1 MKKVPNRF
9 AIFCVL
15 VGLTPF
21 FNYSAYSAVTVDG
34 TRDADYGTAPIS
46 VQVHASTWGG
56 NNTLAN
62 CFALQEGS
70 KLNLFLGGRVWG
82 NAMVIFID
90 SKSGGL
96 TSLASNTLSSGGDNY
111 QVNNFGGFLSPFV
124 FETGFTADYMLR
136 IYGDGPNAYVTICD
150 LQSGSNV
157 SYAGNSG
164 DTTISNSFISA
175 ARASW
180 NEVTGAFADSST
192 GFEVQLDLVKMGVAL
207 ANNTN
212 VKIVALIANG
222 GSDYA
227 PNQFLGCLPTADPLF
242 GSIKSLN
249 LQNLSGEQTLS
260 IPITAVADMDG
271 DGIPDSQD
279 PDIDG
284 DGLANVHET
293 NNGTFV
299 SATNTGTN
307 PLDADSDDDGFNDG
321 SEVNGTSA
329 LARVTN
335 PLKKN
340 YATLMVA
347 GDFLTPSWSDAPTT
361 ANTMTWVSG
370 QEFGYTLNYNFRA
383 TTTVNFKFVANS
395 WANNWGGSAGVAST
409 TAGNIAYGPSATG
422 FHTLSFNHDA
432 LTYSIVRTVF
442 SDFAAYAA
450 AYGLMGDQAADDDSD
465 GITNGAE
472 FTANT
477 DPTRANDALGPV
489 ITLNGNAL
497 VGVAL
502 NGTYNDA
509 GATATDNVDS
519 SVTVNSSGSVDT
531 ATVGT
536 YTITYSATDVAG
548 NAAVTKTRTVVVY
561 DSTAGFASRFAGVAV
576 PGSFIAWAPN
586 GDQGNSMTLVANFK
600 WKFLYDFTSA
610 SSIEYKIVGNAAGAA
625 QGWDSPYKWGQGG
638 VFGAGNNAT
647 ASVTPGRYA
656 FELDEVLNSVS
667 LTRVGDLPPSGLSYT
682 PSSASGTVGTPIS
695 SLMPTVTGTVTSYS
709 VSPALPFGL
718 SLDTSSG
725 VISGTPSAT
734 ASSADYTVTATNGT
748 GSTTATVTIE
758 VAAAPVGSTF
768 AGWGNGADLNSKN
781 LAKYAIGGASGP
793 NAQGKAPTVGKG
805 FIVPNHYTYIEAIVR
820 TDDSKLSILAEA
832 STDLSAGF
840 SSSGTWTTEG
850 LSQGVSQQDVPSG
863 CERKKFI
870 YWHGMAQNKMFLRLK
885 ATLAP

>member
-1 MKKVPNRF
+1 MKIVPNRF
-9 AIFCVL
+9 AILCAAL
-15 VGLTPF
+15 GLTTF
-21 FNYSAYSAVTVDG
+21 SNYSAHSAVTVDG
-34 TRDADYGTAPIS
+34 TKDADYGTAPIS

-62 CFALQEGS
+62 CFAQQEGS

-96 TSLASNTLSSGGDNY
+96 PSLSSNTLLGSGGDNY

-136 IYGDGPNAYVTICD
+136 IYGDGPNAHVTICD

-157 SYAGNSG
+157 SYAGNAG
-164 DTTISNSFISA
+164 GTTISSSFISS

-180 NEVTGAFADSST
+180 NEVTGAFADAST

-227 PNQFLGCLPTADPLF
+227 PNQFLGSLPTADPLF
-242 GSIKSLN
+242 GSIKALN
-249 LQNLSGEQTLS
+249 LQDLSGEQTLS

-279 PDIDG
+279 TDIDG
-284 DGLANVHET
+284 DGLANGLET
-293 NNGTFV
+293 NTGTYV
-299 SATNTGTN
+299 DASNTGTN

-335 PLKKN
+335 PLMKN

-347 GDFLTPSWSDAPTT
+347 GDFLTPSWSDAPTA

-370 QEFGYTLNYNFRA
+370 QEFGYTLDFNFRA

-409 TAGNIAYGPSATG
+409 TAGNIAYAPSATG
-422 FHTLSFNHDA
+422 FHTFSFNHNA
-432 LTYSIVRTVF
+432 LTYSIVRKVF
-442 SDFAAYAA
+442 PNYAFYAA
-450 AYGLMGDQAADDDSD
+450 AYGLTGDEAADDDSD

-477 DPTRANDALGPV
+477 DPTRANDALAPV

-509 GATATDNVDS
+509 GATATDNVDT
-519 SVTVNSSGSVDT
+519 SVTVNSSGTVDT

-536 YTITYSATDVAG
+536 YTITYSATDVVG
-548 NAAVTKTRTVVVY
+548 NMAATKTRTVVVY
-561 DSTAGFASRFAGVAV
+561 DSTAGLASRFASVAI

-610 SSIEYKIVGNAAGAA
+610 SLIEYKIVGNALGAA
-625 QGWDSPYKWGQGG
+625 QGWDSPFKWGQGG

-656 FELDEVLNSVS
+656 FELDEVLNSAS
-667 LTRVGDLPPSGLSYT
+667 LTRVGDLPISF
-682 PSSASGTVGTPIS
+682 SSAYPGRTLTEVAPNGLTYLANYAFGGNETTPA
-695 SLMPTVTGTVTSYS
+695 T
-709 VSPALPFGL
+709 LPVQ
-718 SLDTSSG
+718 DTS
-725 VISGTPSAT
+725 
-734 ASSADYTVTATNGT
+734 D
-748 GSTTATVTIE
+748 
-758 VAAAPVGSTF
+758 
-768 AGWGNGADLNSKN
+768 
-781 LAKYAIGGASGP
+781 
-793 NAQGKAPTVGKG
+793 PTKLRLVVV
-805 FIVPNHYTYIEAIVR
+805 FR
-820 TDDSKLSILAEA
+820 TDDSTLPLNELGGETTTDLAGGWSASGVSVEN
-832 STDLSAGF
+832 STDLSPTPANTVRKVISVDRG
-840 SSSGTWTTEG
+840 SNN
-850 LSQGVSQQDVPSG
+850 P
-863 CERKKFI
+863 KKF
-870 YWHGMAQNKMFLRLK
+870 LR
-885 ATLAP
+885 ATVTK

>member
-1 MKKVPNRF
+1 MKIVPNRF
-9 AIFCVL
+9 ATLCAAF
-15 VGLTPF
+15 GLTTF
-21 FNYSAYSAVTVDG
+21 FNFSAHSAVTVDG
-34 TRDADYGTAPIS
+34 TKDADYGTAPIS

-62 CFALQEGS
+62 CFAVQDGS

-96 TSLASNTLSSGGDNY
+96 ASLSSNTLSSVNDNY
-111 QVNNFGGFLSPFV
+111 QVNNFGAFLTPFA

-157 SYAGNSG
+157 SYAGNAG
-164 DTTISNSFISA
+164 GTTISNAFIAS

-180 NEVTGAFADSST
+180 SEVTGAFADVST

-207 ANNTN
+207 ANNTS

-227 PNQFLGCLPTADPLF
+227 PNQFLGSLPTADLL
-242 GSIKSLN
+242 GNTIKGLN
-249 LQNLSGEQTLS
+249 LQDLGGEQTLS

-271 DGIPDSQD
+271 DGIPDIQD
-279 PDIDG
+279 TDIDG

-293 NNGTFV
+293 NNGNFV
-299 SATNTGTN
+299 SATDTGTN

-329 LARVTN
+329 LALVTN

-347 GDFLTPSWSDAPTT
+347 GDFLTPPFSDVPTS
-361 ANTMTWVSG
+361 ANTMTRLSG
-370 QEFGYTLNYNFRA
+370 QEFGYSLDFNFRA

-395 WANNWGGSAGVAST
+395 WANNWGGSAGVASN
-409 TAGNIAYGPSATG
+409 TAGNIAYAPSATG

-432 LTYSIVRTVF
+432 LTYGIVRTVF
-442 SDFAAYAA
+442 ANYAFYAA
-450 AYGLMGDQAADDDSD
+450 AYGLTGDEAADDDND
-465 GITNGAE
+465 GINNGAE
-472 FTANT
+472 FTDNT
-477 DPTRANDALGPV
+477 DPTRANDAFGPV
-489 ITLNGNAL
+489 ITLNDNAL

-502 NGTYNDA
+502 NDTYSDA
-509 GATATDNVDS
+509 GATATDNVDP
-519 SVTVNSSGSVDT
+519 SVTVNSSGTVDT

-561 DSTAGFASRFAGVAV
+561 DSTAGFASRFASVAV

-610 SSIEYKIVGNAAGAA
+610 SSIDYKIVGNAAGAA

-638 VFGAGNNAT
+638 VFGAGNNAS

-656 FELDEVLNSVS
+656 FELDEVLNSAS
-667 LTRVGDLPPSGLSYT
+667 LTRVGDLPPSALSYT
-682 PSSASGTVGTPIS
+682 PSLASGTVGTPIS

-709 VSPALPFGL
+709 VSPTLPLGL
-718 SLDTSSG
+718 TLNTSSG
-725 VISGTPSAT
+725 VISGTPSAA

-758 VAAAPVGSTF
+758 VAAAPEGSTF
-768 AGWGNGADLNSKN
+768 AGA
-781 LAKYAIGGASGP
+781 YPGASMTDVAP
-793 NAQGKAPTVGKG
+793 NGLTYLANYAFGGNETTPATLPVQDTSDPTKLRLVVV
-805 FIVPNHYTYIEAIVR
+805 FR
-820 TDDSKLSILAEA
+820 TDDSTLPLNALGGETTADLADGWSASGVSVEN
-832 STDLSAGF
+832 STDLSPTPANTVRKVISVDRG
-840 SSSGTWTTEG
+840 S
-850 LSQGVSQQDVPSG
+850 DP
-863 CERKKFI
+863 KKF
-870 YWHGMAQNKMFLRLK
+870 LR
-885 ATLAP
+885 ATVTK

>member
-1 MKKVPNRF
+1 MKIVPNRY
-9 AIFCVL
+9 AILCVAL
-15 VGLTPF
+15 GLTPF
-21 FNYSAYSAVTVDG
+21 FNSSARSAVTVDG
-34 TRDADYGTAPIS
+34 TKDADYGTAPIS

-62 CFALQEGS
+62 CFAVQDGS

-96 TSLASNTLSSGGDNY
+96 ASLSSNTLSSVNDNY
-111 QVNNFGGFLSPFV
+111 QVNNFGAFLTPFA

-157 SYAGNSG
+157 SYAGNAG
-164 DTTISNSFISA
+164 DTTISNAFIAA

-180 NEVTGAFADSST
+180 SEVTGAFADVST

-207 ANNTN
+207 ANNTS

-227 PNQFLGCLPTADPLF
+227 PNQFLGSLPTADLL
-242 GSIKSLN
+242 GNTIKGLN
-249 LQNLSGEQTLS
+249 LQDLSGEQTLS

-271 DGIPDSQD
+271 DGIPDIQD
-279 PDIDG
+279 TDIDG

-293 NNGTFV
+293 NTGNFV
-299 SATNTGTN
+299 SATDTGTN

-347 GDFLTPSWSDAPTT
+347 GDFLTPPFSDVPTS
-361 ANTMTWVSG
+361 ANTMTRLSG
-370 QEFGYTLNYNFRA
+370 QEFGYSLDFNFRA

-395 WANNWGGSAGVAST
+395 WANNWGGSAGVASN
-409 TAGNIAYGPSATG
+409 TAGNIAYAPSATG

-432 LTYSIVRTVF
+432 LTYGIIRTVF
-442 SDFAAYAA
+442 ANYAFYAA
-450 AYGLMGDQAADDDSD
+450 AYGLTGDEAADDDND
-465 GITNGAE
+465 GINNGAE
-472 FTANT
+472 FTDNT
-477 DPTRANDALGPV
+477 DPTRANDAFGPV
-489 ITLNGNAL
+489 ITLNDNAL

-502 NGTYNDA
+502 NDTYSDA
-509 GATATDNVDS
+509 GATATDNVDP
-519 SVTVNSSGSVDT
+519 SVTVNSSGTVDT

-561 DSTAGFASRFAGVAV
+561 DSTAGFASRFASVAV

-610 SSIEYKIVGNAAGAA
+610 SSIDYKIVGNAAGAA

-638 VFGAGNNAT
+638 VFGAGNNAS

-656 FELDEVLNSVS
+656 FELDEVLNSAS
-667 LTRVGDLPPSGLSYT
+667 LTRVGDLPPSALSYT
-682 PSSASGTVGTPIS
+682 PALASGTVGTPIS
-695 SLMPTVTGTVTSYS
+695 SLMPTVTGTVASYE
-709 VSPALPFGL
+709 VSPALPLGL

-725 VISGTPSAT
+725 VISGTPSAA
-734 ASSADYTVTATNGT
+734 ASSSDYTVTATNGT

-758 VAAAPVGSTF
+758 VVAAPVGSTF
-768 AGWGNGADLNSKN
+768 AGA
-781 LAKYAIGGASGP
+781 YPGASMTDVAP
-793 NAQGKAPTVGKG
+793 NGLTYLANYAFGGDATTQATLPVQDTSDPTKLRLVV
-805 FIVPNHYTYIEAIVR
+805 IYR
-820 TDDSKLSILAEA
+820 TDDATLLLNALGGETTADLAGGWSASGVSVED
-832 STDLSAGF
+832 STDVSPVPPNTVRKVI
-840 SSSGTWTTEG
+840 SVDRGTA
-850 LSQGVSQQDVPSG
+850 S
-863 CERKKFI
+863 KKF
-870 YWHGMAQNKMFLRLK
+870 LR
-885 ATLAP
+885 ATVTK

>member
-1 MKKVPNRF
+1 MKIVSNRF
-9 AIFCVL
+9 ATLCAAF
-15 VGLTPF
+15 GLTTF
-21 FNYSAYSAVTVDG
+21 FNSSTHSAVTVDG
-34 TRDADYGTAPIS
+34 TRDADYGTTALS
-46 VQVHASTWGG
+46 LQVHASTWGG

-62 CFALQEGS
+62 CFALQESS
-70 KLNLFLGGRVWG
+70 KLNLFLGGRAWG

-96 TSLASNTLSSGGDNY
+96 TSISSNTLSSVGDNY

-157 SYAGNSG
+157 SYAGNAG
-164 DTTISNSFISA
+164 DTTISNAFIAA

-180 NEVTGAFADSST
+180 SEVTGAFADVST

-207 ANNTN
+207 ANNTS

-222 GSDYA
+222 SSDYA
-227 PNQFLGCLPTADPLF
+227 PNQFLGPLPTSDLL
-242 GSIKSLN
+242 GSSVKSLN
-249 LQNLSGEQTLS
+249 LQDLSGEQTLS

-271 DGIPDSQD
+271 DGIPDNQD
-279 PDIDG
+279 TDIDG
-284 DGLANVHET
+284 DGLANGLET
-293 NNGTFV
+293 NTGTYV
-299 SATNTGTN
+299 DASNTGTN
-307 PLDADSDDDGFNDG
+307 PLDADSDDDGYNDG

-329 LARVTN
+329 LSRVTN

-347 GDFLTPSWSDAPTT
+347 GDFLTPTWSDVPTA

-409 TAGNIAYGPSATG
+409 TAGNIAYAPSATG
-422 FHTLSFNHDA
+422 FHTLSFNHEA

-450 AYGLMGDQAADDDSD
+450 AYGLMGDQVADDDNDS
-465 GITNGAE
+465 ISNGAE
-472 FTANT
+472 FSANT
-477 DPTRANDALGPV
+477 DPTRANDAFAPV
-489 ITLNGNAL
+489 ITMSGNAL

-502 NGTYNDA
+502 NDSYADA
-509 GATATDNVDS
+509 GATATDNVDP
-519 SVTVNSSGSVDT
+519 SVTVSSSGTVDNSV
-531 ATVGT
+531 AGT

-548 NAAVTKTRTVVVY
+548 NVAVTKTRTVIVY
-561 DSTAGFASRFAGVAV
+561 DPGAGFATRFAGVAV

-600 WKFLYDFTSA
+600 WKFLYDFASA
-610 SSIEYKIVGNAAGAA
+610 SSIDYKIVGNAAGAA
-625 QGWDSPYKWGQGG
+625 QGWDSPYKWGEGG

-656 FELDEVLNSVS
+656 FELDEVLNSAS

-695 SLMPTVTGTVTSYS
+695 SLTPTVTGTVTSYA
-709 VSPALPFGL
+709 VSPALPLGL
-718 SLDTSSG
+718 SIDASSG
-725 VISGTPSAT
+725 VISGTPSAA

-748 GSTTATVTIE
+748 ESTTATVTIE
-758 VAAAPVGSTF
+758 VSAPAGSNF
-768 AGWGNGADLNSKN
+768 ASAYPGRTLTEVAPNGLTYLANYAFGGNETTPATLPVQDMSD
-781 LAKYAIGGASGP
+781 
-793 NAQGKAPTVGKG
+793 PTKLRLVVV
-805 FIVPNHYTYIEAIVR
+805 FR
-820 TDDSKLSILAEA
+820 TDDSTLPLNALGGETTADLAGGWSASGVSVEN
-832 STDLSAGF
+832 STD
-840 SSSGTWTTEG
+840 
-850 LSQGVSQQDVPSG
+850 VSPVPPNTVRKVISVDRG
-863 CERKKFI
+863 SDPKKF
-870 YWHGMAQNKMFLRLK
+870 LR
-885 ATLAP
+885 ATVTK

>member
-1 MKKVPNRF
+1 MKIVPNRF
-9 AIFCVL
+9 TILCAAF
-15 VGLTPF
+15 GLAMF
-21 FNYSAYSAVTVDG
+21 FNYNAHSAVTVDG

-62 CFALQEGS
+62 CFAVQEGS

-96 TSLASNTLSSGGDNY
+96 PSLSSNTLLGSGGDNY

-157 SYAGNSG
+157 SYAGNAG
-164 DTTISNSFISA
+164 DTTISSSFISS

-180 NEVTGAFADSST
+180 NEATGAFADVST

-222 GSDYA
+222 VSDYA
-227 PNQFLGCLPTADPLF
+227 PNQFLGSLPTADPLF
-242 GSIKSLN
+242 GSIKALN
-249 LQNLSGEQTLS
+249 LQDLSGEQTLS

-284 DGLANVHET
+284 DGLANVYET

-329 LARVTN
+329 LGRVTN
-335 PLKKN
+335 PLMKN

-347 GDFLTPSWSDAPTT
+347 GDFLTPSWSDALTA

-370 QEFGYTLNYNFRA
+370 QEFGYTLDFNFRA

-409 TAGNIAYGPSATG
+409 TAGNIAYAPSATG
-422 FHTLSFNHDA
+422 FHTFSFNHNA

-442 SDFAAYAA
+442 TDFAAYAA
-450 AYGLMGDQAADDDSD
+450 AYGLTGDEAADDDNDS
-465 GITNGAE
+465 ISNGAE
-472 FTANT
+472 FSANT
-477 DPTRANDALGPV
+477 DPTRANDAFAPV
-489 ITLNGNAL
+489 ITMSGNAL

-502 NGTYNDA
+502 NVTYNDA

-548 NAAVTKTRTVVVY
+548 NAAVTKTRTVIVY
-561 DSTAGFASRFAGVAV
+561 DPAAGFATRFASVTV
-576 PGSFIAWAPN
+576 PGNYTTPGTWDAS
-586 GDQGNSMTLVANFK
+586 GGQGNSMILVANFK
-600 WKFLYDFTSA
+600 WKLLYDFTSA
-610 SSIEYKIVGNAAGAA
+610 SSVEYKIVGNGAT
-625 QGWDSPYKWGQGG
+625 QGWSSPDKWGQDG

-656 FELDEVLNSVS
+656 FELDEVLNSAS
-667 LTRVGDLPPSGLSYT
+667 LTRVGDLPISFSNAYPGRTLTEVAPNGLTYLANYAFGGNAT
-682 PSSASGTVGTPIS
+682 TQAT
-695 SLMPTVTGTVTSYS
+695 
-709 VSPALPFGL
+709 LPVQ
-718 SLDTSSG
+718 DTS
-725 VISGTPSAT
+725 
-734 ASSADYTVTATNGT
+734 D
-748 GSTTATVTIE
+748 
-758 VAAAPVGSTF
+758 
-768 AGWGNGADLNSKN
+768 
-781 LAKYAIGGASGP
+781 
-793 NAQGKAPTVGKG
+793 PTQLRLVVV
-805 FIVPNHYTYIEAIVR
+805 FR
-820 TDDSKLSILAEA
+820 TDDSTLP
-832 STDLSAGF
+832 LSALGGEATTNL
-840 SSSGTWTTEG
+840 SGAWDLPGVTVADGDSTG
-850 LSQGVSQQDVPSG
+850 LPSHLTRKVISVDRG
-863 CERKKFI
+863 SDPKKF
-870 YWHGMAQNKMFLRLK
+870 LR
-885 ATLAP
+885 ATVTK